1 MPHDEEGYITRDYKS
16 ELQEHV
22 QKIMGIPSTYELVE
36 ESGPDHE
43 KEFTMAVYVK
53 EKEYGRGRGASK
65 KLASQL
71 AAEKALLRIQ
81 EDPSFLQTEEG
92 TS

>member
-1 MPHDEEGYITRDYKS
+1 
-16 ELQEHV
+16 
-22 QKIMGIPSTYELVE
+22 
-36 ESGPDHE
+36 
-43 KEFTMAVYVK
+43 MAVYVK

-81 EDPSFLQTEEG
+81 EDPSFLQTKG

>member
-1 MPHDEEGYITRDYKS
+1 
-16 ELQEHV
+16 LF
-22 QKIMGIPSTYELVE
+22 GIPSTYELME

-53 EKEYGRGRGASK
+53 EKECGRGIGSSK

-71 AAEKALLRIQ
+71 AAENALLRIK
-81 EDPSFLQTEEG
+81 EEPSFLQIENFN
-92 TS
+92 